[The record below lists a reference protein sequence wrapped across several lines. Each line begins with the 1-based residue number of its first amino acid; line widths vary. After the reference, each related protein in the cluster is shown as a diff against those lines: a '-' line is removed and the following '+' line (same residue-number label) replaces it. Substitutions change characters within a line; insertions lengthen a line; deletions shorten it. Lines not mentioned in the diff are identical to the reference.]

1 MECLFFELHFA
12 NDDGSSSDWPS
23 SSSSFSSALSS
34 LGEIRT
40 GASNLCDLMSGALSL
55 TFSTCLL
62 GGSSSLV
69 RTVDAA
75 LSELLYLKKQE
86 SNYTI
91 NEIFYYLK
99 IPKAYAVLTAHLS
112 TCLYQ
117 L

>member
-34 LGEIRT
+34 LGEIMT
-40 GASNLCDLMSGALSL
+40 GASNLCEALSL

-69 RTVDAA
+69 RTVDVA
-75 LSELLYLKKQE
+75 LSELLYLKKKE
-86 SNYTI
+86 SNYMI